1 MHGNVWFKSPLRSPF
16 HVEKKQSSA
25 PKKSKSARSLFGQ
38 GEGQNSEAT
47 LLETN
52 CNYDVLDLA
61 EMCTDASDN
70 SDTESVSD
78 TESLHSAENNTFV
91 TLKSDNSILETMI
104 ELLPTV
110 MKTLSTDGKDKQ
122 MLQFFELCQKISFH

>member
-1 MHGNVWFKSPLRSPF
+1 MVQVALKITISRC
-16 HVEKKQSSA
+16 EKKSSA
-25 PKKSKSARSLFGQ
+25 QKKSKSARSLFGQ

-52 CNYDVLDLA
+52 CNDDVLELT

-78 TESLHSAENNTFV
+78 TESLHSAENNT
-91 TLKSDNSILETMI
+91 SSCDIGI
-104 ELLPTV
+104 
-110 MKTLSTDGKDKQ
+110 
-122 MLQFFELCQKISFH
+122 